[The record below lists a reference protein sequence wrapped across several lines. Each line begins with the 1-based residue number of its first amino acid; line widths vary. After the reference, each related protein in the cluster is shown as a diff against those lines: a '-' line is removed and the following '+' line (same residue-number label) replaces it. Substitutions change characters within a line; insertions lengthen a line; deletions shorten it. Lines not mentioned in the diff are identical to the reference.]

1 MLRHTLD
8 KLPRLMLGHLQE
20 LFQLE
25 YSSFD
30 VGVDNIYGS
39 TAQMVDGHQ
48 TVNLAH

>member
-8 KLPRLMLGHLQE
+8 NLLKLMLGHLQE
-20 LFQLE
+20 LSQLG

-30 VGVDNIYGS
+30 DGVIIYGS

>member
-8 KLPRLMLGHLQE
+8 KLLSLMLGHLQE

-30 VGVDNIYGS
+30 VEVDNIYGS